1 MKFYLNLFVLYYIL
15 DVKINKLIL
24 IKYTMII
31 DFVKLHIA
39 EALSEV
45 ANNYGNEEYLNEV
58 VTINFDQLVED
69 IFNGLNG
76 YFTRD
81 AWPSVKDVIYTMLLD
96 KKTLDGIVN
105 VIKGMMALHNFD
117 IERAGGIIRY

>member
-1 MKFYLNLFVLYYIL
+1 
-15 DVKINKLIL
+15 
-24 IKYTMII
+24 MII

-81 AWPSVKDVIYTMLLD
+81 AWTSVKDVIYTMLLD

>member
-1 MKFYLNLFVLYYIL
+1 
-15 DVKINKLIL
+15 
-24 IKYTMII
+24 MIV
-31 DFVKLHIA
+31 DLVKLHIA
-39 EALSEV
+39 EVLNGVTE
-45 ANNYGNEEYLNEV
+45 NYGNEEYLNEV

-69 IFNGLNG
+69 IFKGLNG

-117 IERAGGIIRY
+117 IEKAGGIIRY

>member
-1 MKFYLNLFVLYYIL
+1 
-15 DVKINKLIL
+15 
-24 IKYTMII
+24 MII

-69 IFNGLNG
+69 IFNGING
-76 YFTRD
+76 YFIRD
-81 AWPSVKDVIYTMLLD
+81 SWSSVKDVIYTMLLD

-105 VIKGMMALHNFD
+105 VIKGMMTLHNFD
-117 IERAGGIIRY
+117 IEKAGGIIRY

>member
-1 MKFYLNLFVLYYIL
+1 
-15 DVKINKLIL
+15 
-24 IKYTMII
+24 MII

-105 VIKGMMALHNFD
+105 VIKGMMTLHNFD
-117 IERAGGIIRY
+117 IEKAGGIIRY